1 MLQVFKI
8 LRDMIN
14 KPFAPK
20 FYKDLQNY
28 YRNKGMENEAK
39 AFEYLMEI
47 RFNDNNSHDN
57 TEQSIDNK
65 KSN

>member
-1 MLQVFKI
+1 
-8 LRDMIN
+8 MIN

-28 YRNKGMENEAK
+28 YKNKGMQNEAD
-39 AFEYLMEI
+39 AFEYLMKV
-47 RFNDNNSHDN
+47 RFHANNTHDN

-65 KSN
+65 KND